1 LAGIAHCSRRTAGAR
16 RQYVRRAREATARQ
30 RFVAFSE
37 AAHAAGWASTQVAT
51 DLQVPVRT
59 LTRWRQRLQDPRQQL
74 MPPRGRPCVTS
85 SPAARSAVLDLLE
98 DTGPRLGLPTLRRV
112 FPELRRCE
120 LLDLEHDYRQAF
132 RQSHRI
138 SREVL
143 TWHVPRRVWAMDHAR
158 PPQPIDGRYSSI
170 LSVRDLGSG
179 RQLAWLPVPDETE
192 GTTCAALEALFAEYG
207 APLVL
212 KSDNGSAFRSGL
224 LGDLL
229 TQHGVTALFS
239 PAVTPR
245 YNGGCEAGNGAM
257 KLRTHEQAAL
267 AGRAGR
273 WTSEDLEAARRHA
286 NETYVPDT
294 DTTRTAEEIW
304 NSAPPMDDQER
315 QAFQQCVQ
323 HIESTL
329 REVLST
335 TDTLPATRHERAALE
350 RRVIRRALVES
361 GLLSITRRL
370 ISLPLKRRK
379 LAKIF

>member
-1 LAGIAHCSRRTAGAR
+1 MAARGISAACRSWRWLDRKRPRVCWPGSH
-16 RQYVRRAREATARQ
+16 TARGALPV
-30 RFVAFSE
+30 RVASMR
-37 AAHAAGWASTQVAT
+37 AAHAKPRRGNGSSTSVKRRMPQAGPTRQVAAH
-51 DLQVPVRT
+51 LAVPVRT
-59 LTRWRQRLQDPRQQL
+59 LTRWRQRCHDPRQPR

-85 SPAARSAVLDLLE
+85 SSAARSAVLDLLE

-120 LLDLEHDYRQAF
+120 LVDLERDYRQAF

-143 TWHVPRRVWAMDHAR
+143 AWHVPRRVWAMDHAR

-207 APLVL
+207 ALLVL

-229 TQHGVTALFS
+229 AQHGVTALFS

-245 YNGGCEAGNGAM
+245 YNGG
-257 KLRTHEQAAL
+257 
-267 AGRAGR
+267 
-273 WTSEDLEAARRHA
+273 
-286 NETYVPDT
+286 V
-294 DTTRTAEEIW
+294 
-304 NSAPPMDDQER
+304 
-315 QAFQQCVQ
+315 
-323 HIESTL
+323 
-329 REVLST
+329 
-335 TDTLPATRHERAALE
+335 
-350 RRVIRRALVES
+350 
-361 GLLSITRRL
+361 
-370 ISLPLKRRK
+370 
-379 LAKIF
+379 